1 MNRLITKL
9 FDAFKVNDP
18 VSLLVEYSTSNKS
31 EKSLRELVESASL
44 MISEIIDDEFSSD
57 EFHQALQKG
66 FIAECKLPANAHGYY
81 MSIKGLVH
89 YLESI
94 ELDWQEPLILALQ
107 HKRLPELSI
116 KLKKEERLFVFVL
129 LMFGATNE
137 NKALR
142 VSNNDVKNRLYS
154 FLQEVDE
161 HGLIRRIFNDKTFSW
176 GKGKKIS
183 WTKFLTEWIDL
194 PKTGLYKKISRE
206 GVDYFYIDLSTTRN
220 IGLLRSYLIEDNS
233 VDVTDRHI
241 LHDYIREKS
250 NHLAFEVN
258 IGYFIEPISDDIL
271 RKLLI

>member
-1 MNRLITKL
+1 MNKLITRL
-9 FDAFKVNDP
+9 FGAFKVNDP

-31 EKSLRELVESASL
+31 EKSLRELIESASL

-57 EFHQALQKG
+57 EFHEALQKG
-66 FIAECKLPANAHGYY
+66 FIEECKLPAHAHGYY
-81 MSIKGLVH
+81 LSLKGLVF
-89 YLESI
+89 YLELS
-94 ELDWQEPLILALQ
+94 ELDWQESLILALQ
-107 HKRLPELSI
+107 NKRLPELNI

-129 LMFGATNE
+129 LMFGATND
-137 NKALR
+137 NKALK
-142 VSNNDVKNRLYS
+142 VSSDEVKNRLYS

-161 HGLIRRIFNDKTFSW
+161 HGLIRRVFNDKMFNW

-194 PKTGLYKKISRE
+194 PKTGLYKKVSRE
-206 GVDYFYIDLSTTRN
+206 GVDYFYLELSTTRN
-220 IGLLRSYLIEDNS
+220 IGLLRSYLIEDYS

-250 NHLAFEVN
+250 NHLAFEIN